1 MGERRITLE
10 QVRHVAHLARL
21 ELTDEQLETY
31 REQLDTI
38 LGYMEELDAI
48 DVSGVEPTHHAVP
61 MDAPL
66 REDRVAP
73 SLSREEALEGAP
85 QTADGGFVVPRVLE

>member
-1 MGERRITLE
+1 MADRRITLD

-21 ELTDEQLETY
+21 ELSEEALHTY
-31 REQLDTI
+31 REQLDAI
-38 LGYMEELDAI
+38 LGYMEELDAL

-66 REDRVAP
+66 REDRVEP

-85 QTADGGFVVPRVLE
+85 LAEDGGFAVPRVME

>member
-21 ELTDEQLETY
+21 ELTEEELSAH
-31 REQLDTI
+31 RAQLDDI
-38 LGYMEELDAI
+38 LGYMEELDSL
-48 DVSGVEPTHHAVP
+48 DVSGVEPTYHAVP

-66 REDRVAP
+66 REDRVEASLPHDEALACAP
-73 SLSREEALEGAP
+73 SVED
-85 QTADGGFVVPRVLE
+85 DGFAVPRVLE